1 MPTPRTQL
9 RLVLLQVRN
18 ELVSLKQE
26 QSCFIDRC
34 RVARRQF
41 DFINLVDNPNIRW
54 RDIEHAHAV
63 LIGGAGALTPHTD
76 IMLRLESDPGDE
88 DAPELYANVIRPVDE
103 PREGFLI
110 HFTSVSHGM
119 QERISRLTGGSRN
132 A

>member
-41 DFINLVDNPNIRW
+41 DFINLVT
-54 RDIEHAHAV
+54 
-63 LIGGAGALTPHTD
+63 LTP
-76 IMLRLESDPGDE
+76 S
-88 DAPELYANVIRPVDE
+88 
-103 PREGFLI
+103 
-110 HFTSVSHGM
+110 
-119 QERISRLTGGSRN
+119 
-132 A
+132 